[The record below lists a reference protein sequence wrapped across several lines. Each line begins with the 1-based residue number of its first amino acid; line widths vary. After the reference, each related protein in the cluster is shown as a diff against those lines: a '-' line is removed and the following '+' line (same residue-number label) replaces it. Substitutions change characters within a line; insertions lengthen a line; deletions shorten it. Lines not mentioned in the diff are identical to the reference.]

1 MSLIPFRQIM
11 QALSSLR
18 RPGSARALLLTATVP
33 LIVTVAGLSVL
44 VAVEARRLSEREIA
58 ELETQLIEAKKRE
71 LKNYLAL
78 ARTAIARDYNPA
90 LPDDRVAQERVKQ
103 TLAAMVYGSDGF
115 IFVYDYTGTNL
126 VAPRETRLINR
137 NWAGL
142 RDIEETPVVDELIDL
157 ARAGGGYH
165 SYLWTKPSTGETE
178 RMVSYVIGL
187 QDWQWAVGT
196 GIFIDDVLE
205 AVSAARAETEQRI
218 RATFGWIAAITI
230 GALWAVFLVGVVIVM
245 RDRRRADRKLKAL
258 TLRIFDTQEEERGRV
273 ARELHDSISQMLVG
287 VRYALE
293 LARRR
298 LASGDARAADNLDR
312 GVANLSAA
320 ITEVRRISRDLRPS
334 VLDDLGIGPAL
345 QALTEE
351 FEQRTGIHTEFETV
365 VFSNRLAPEAKTAFY
380 RIAQEALTNIE
391 RHAEATVVKLSV
403 FGHKKGAT
411 MRISDNGKGME
422 ASGGRGAG
430 SRGLGL
436 RNMHE
441 RLERLD
447 GRLTVTSSAEG
458 TLIEATVPLTRLLAP
473 DTDNGR
479 RRSRAPGTSDTASP
493 IPPAEGPR
501 P

>member
-90 LPDDRVAQERVKQ
+90 LPDDRAAQERVKQ

-230 GALWAVFLVGVVIVM
+230 GALWAV
-245 RDRRRADRKLKAL
+245 
-258 TLRIFDTQEEERGRV
+258 
-273 ARELHDSISQMLVG
+273 
-287 VRYALE
+287 
-293 LARRR
+293 ARRR